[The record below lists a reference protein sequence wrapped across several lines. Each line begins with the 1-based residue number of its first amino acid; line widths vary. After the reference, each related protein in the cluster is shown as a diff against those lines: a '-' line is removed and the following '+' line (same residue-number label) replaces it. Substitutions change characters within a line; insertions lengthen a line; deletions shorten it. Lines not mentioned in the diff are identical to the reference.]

1 MRCFWRSGVLQ
12 NSEETDPLGL
22 LAVQIGRHLVA
33 LRRRRRA
40 IAATEALTRT
50 N

>member
-1 MRCFWRSGVLQ
+1 VFLAFGSFTT
-12 NSEETDPLGL
+12 SEETDPLGL